1 MDHPSCS
8 KRHSVSIVSSNNR
21 YYDADALT
29 LIIQLAQLIVPGNV
43 FLQALSFDFRLQ
55 PGSIFHGIT
64 PSCKE
69 LLLIMRIG
77 TGGIEQIGVK
87 LPVITFCDCVHS
99 DDGKVDR
106 LQSAMAKRVMR
117 TRRMPV
123 FCEIAS
129 VKLQAYFTMCFSF
142 VVVYPL
148 DPLGKTGRF
157 PRKNRS
163 FNGLIVQ

>member
-21 YYDADALT
+21 YYDADVLSVF
-29 LIIQLAQLIVPGNV
+29 IQLAQLIVPGNV
-43 FLQALSFDFRLQ
+43 FLKPLSL
-55 PGSIFHGIT
+55 
-64 PSCKE
+64 
-69 LLLIMRIG
+69 
-77 TGGIEQIGVK
+77 
-87 LPVITFCDCVHS
+87 CDCVHS

-148 DPLGKTGRF
+148 DLLGKPGRF

-163 FNGLIVQ
+163 FNGFIVQ